1 LKSSIFIFVSR
12 NITLDED
19 LKMKCSQ
26 KHKTDEISVSFN
38 VLYHL
43 EMKFEIALR
52 LVKVLYSLRTF
63 VHINRKLLNL
73 IKDYYNIMNKSVLCI
88 FDRDCKIDCKINCK
102 IDCENN
108 SKAN

>member
-1 LKSSIFIFVSR
+1 MSR

-19 LKMKCSQ
+19 LKTKCSQ
-26 KHKTDEISVSFN
+26 KHETDEISMNFN

-63 VHINRKLLNL
+63 VHINRKLSNL
-73 IKDYYNIMNKSVLCI
+73 IKDYYNVMNKSVLCI
-88 FDRDCKIDCKINCK
+88 FNRDCK

-108 SKAN
+108 SRAN

>member
-1 LKSSIFIFVSR
+1 LKSSIFIFMSR
-12 NITLDED
+12 NITFDED

-26 KHKTDEISVSFN
+26 KHETDEISASFN

-43 EMKFEIALR
+43 ETKFEIALR

-63 VHINRKLLNL
+63 VHINRKFSNL
-73 IKDYYNIMNKSVLCI
+73 IKHYYNIMNKSVLCI
-88 FDRDCKIDCKINCK
+88 FDRDCKINYK